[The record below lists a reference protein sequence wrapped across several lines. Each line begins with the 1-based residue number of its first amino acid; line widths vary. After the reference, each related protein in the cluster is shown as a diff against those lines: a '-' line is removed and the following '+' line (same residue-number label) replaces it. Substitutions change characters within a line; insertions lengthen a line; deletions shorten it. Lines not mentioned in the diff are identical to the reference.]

1 VCYKE
6 TRERAA
12 QHDGVLFEDGYY
24 VNEVNQAK
32 IEEESMRKMILL
44 GAMLASATILLA
56 DSSVQPLNVKPGLW
70 EVTMNMTISGSKAPQ
85 TRTYRSCL
93 KKEDLNKYPFVDPD
107 KKCTYTVSSSTGS
120 TMEASGT
127 CAPGSEGA
135 RIDFK
140 LRLDALDTEN
150 VKGTGQMTMSMN
162 GSSMNGN
169 YAATA
174 KWIGSSCPAAVR

>member
-1 VCYKE
+1 
-6 TRERAA
+6 
-12 QHDGVLFEDGYY
+12 
-24 VNEVNQAK
+24 
-32 IEEESMRKMILL
+32 MRKLILL
-44 GAMLASATILLA
+44 GAVLASATILLA
-56 DSSVQPLNVKPGLW
+56 DSSVQPLNMKPGLW
-70 EVTMNMTISGSKAPQ
+70 EVTMNMTISGSRAPQ

-93 KKEDLNKYPFVDPD
+93 KKEDLNKYPFVDPE

-135 RIDFK
+135 KIDFK
-140 LRLDALDTEN
+140 LRLDALDTEK

-162 GSSMNGN
+162 GGSMNGT

-174 KWIGSSCPAAVR
+174 KWIGSSCSANSR